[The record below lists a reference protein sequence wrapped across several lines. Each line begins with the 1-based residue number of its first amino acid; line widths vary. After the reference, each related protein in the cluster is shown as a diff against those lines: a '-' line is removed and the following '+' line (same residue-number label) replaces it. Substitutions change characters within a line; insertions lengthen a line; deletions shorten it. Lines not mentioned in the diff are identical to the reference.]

1 MSSSLHPD
9 GFTTSSRTVVP
20 CSSTTERYFHGFERS
35 EMFEQLFRRLEILE
49 KWRELAIR
57 PNPKDCDPE
66 DHDLLD
72 KEVDNLV
79 ELQQRCHQI
88 RIQMN
93 ATLPCAEIVPRWDTY
108 LVAHQ
113 STIPEA
119 GLGLF
124 YERDDDDDETTTTT
138 IIPEGTIICY
148 YTGHLLDF
156 RTSRIIQDT
165 SYLMMVQGETFVD
178 ARTCPNIKA
187 RYINDP
193 LNETAVNCKFVP
205 MMYRSAVV
213 TCRPVEP
220 GEELF
225 ASYGDFY
232 WTQRQTTGNRLKTSS

>member
-1 MSSSLHPD
+1 MN
-9 GFTTSSRTVVP
+9 VP
-20 CSSTTERYFHGFERS
+20 CSTERYFHGFERS
-35 EMFEQLFRRLEILE
+35 EAFEQLFRRLEILE

-57 PNPKDCDPE
+57 PNDNDCDP
-66 DHDLLD
+66 DDQDLFA
-72 KEVDNLV
+72 KEFDNVL
-79 ELQQRCHQI
+79 ELQQRCNEI

-93 ATLPCAEIVPRWDTY
+93 ATLPSVEIVPRWDTY
-108 LVAHQ
+108 LVARQ

-124 YERDDDDDETTTTT
+124 FEGDDETT
-138 IIPEGTIICY
+138 IPEGTIVCY

-156 RTSRIIQDT
+156 RTSRVIQDT

-205 MMYRSAVV
+205 MEYRSAVV
-213 TCRPVEP
+213 TCRAVER

-232 WTQRQTTGNRLKTSS
+232 WTQRQATGNHLKPSS